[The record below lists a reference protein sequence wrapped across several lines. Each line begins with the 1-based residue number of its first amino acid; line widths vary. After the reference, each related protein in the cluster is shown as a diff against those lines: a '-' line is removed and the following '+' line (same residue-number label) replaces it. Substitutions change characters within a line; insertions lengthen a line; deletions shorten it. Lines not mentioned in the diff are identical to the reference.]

1 MRKTFAILAIVAIA
15 ASACSKVSVT
25 ESQEPVQEG
34 TPHVFTAISDP
45 GTKTSLN
52 PSTGVI
58 SWTSTDQIAITP
70 STANKASTFTIKS
83 CSGNTAEF
91 EGTIADAAEYYAIYP
106 ASAFVKFDTSK
117 NKIQFNVP
125 AEQTACLGTFADNVN
140 VAVAHTDDGT
150 LNFYN
155 VLSYV
160 YFDLQ
165 QDDIT
170 KVEITGKNSETLAG
184 LTCKVQ
190 IAVGAAPAYSDNPGG
205 TKYTTVSIGDGSAV
219 LAKGKYFI
227 ALLPNKDDKAV
238 NLKTGFT
245 MTLTNSEGKAA
256 TKETS
261 NALKIDMGT
270 AKNLGTISGL
280 TFGNTLEVDKAIFN
294 VGSDAG
300 SSEVNVTS
308 STSWTAAIS
317 GEGFSIDKASGSG
330 DDVITVS
337 YTANTD
343 TEKSRTA
350 TLTITS
356 DDSEVD
362 PVEVTFTQAK
372 LDTKV
377 YKLQF
382 TVGSSTDLTQNAT
395 GTPGG
400 TLTFGSNRFGQQSP
414 SYSSSG
420 YDFKLDGDASAKNT
434 KYVLVTLNNDETL
447 AAGDVI
453 TISGYQTSTNDP
465 ANKTVGYKIS
475 SDNAASNSVAL
486 QFTVVKNTM
495 ESIVY
500 TVTSSDVLVGK
511 NAFYITRNNQSAY
524 FVGITIE

>member
-1 MRKTFAILAIVAIA
+1 MRKTFATLAIVAIA

-52 PSTGVI
+52 AETGVI
-58 SWTSTDQIAITP
+58 SWTSTDEISINA
-70 STANKASTFTIKS
+70 STSKTGSTFTIKS

-91 EGTIADAAEYYAIYP
+91 EGTIADADEYYAIYP
-106 ASAFVKFDTSK
+106 ASAFDQFDTSK
-117 NKIQFNVP
+117 NKIRFNVP

-140 VAVAHTDDGT
+140 VAVAHTNNGT

-160 YFDLQ
+160 YFDLR

-190 IAVGAAPAYSDNPGG
+190 IAVGAAPAYSDNPG
-205 TKYTTVSIGDGSAV
+205 TKYTTVSIGDGSTV

-227 ALLPNKDDKAV
+227 ALLPNKDDKEV
-238 NLKTGFT
+238 NFKKGFT
-245 MTLTNSEGKAA
+245 MTLTNSAGQAA

-261 NALKIDMGT
+261 KSLEIPMGT

-280 TFGNTLEVDKAIFN
+280 TFGNTLEVDKTSFN
-294 VGSDAG
+294 VGSDSG
-300 SSEVNVTS
+300 SSEVKVTS

-317 GEGFSIDKASGSG
+317 GEGFSIDKTAGSG
-330 DDVITVS
+330 DGVITVS

-362 PVEVTFTQAK
+362 DVTVTFTQSK

-377 YKLQF
+377 YKVKF
-382 TVGSSTDLTQNAT
+382 TVSSDNASTQNAS
-395 GTPGG
+395 GTPGAV
-400 TLTFGSNRFGQQSP
+400 LTFGATSKFAAS
-414 SYSSSG
+414 SYASGG
-420 YDFKLDGDASAKNT
+420 YDYKLDGDASDSGT

-453 TISGYQTSTNDP
+453 TITGYQTSGADKVAGFKLSP
-465 ANKTVGYKIS
+465 DRAASSSVALKLAKNKTVE
-475 SDNAASNSVAL
+475 DL
-486 QFTVVKNTM
+486 T
-495 ESIVY
+495 Y

-511 NAFYITRNNQSAY
+511 NAFYITRNTNST
-524 FVGITIE
+524 FFIGITIE

>member
-1 MRKTFAILAIVAIA
+1 MRKTFATLAIVAIA

-52 PSTGVI
+52 AETGVI

-280 TFGNTLEVDKAIFN
+280 TFGNTLEVDKTNFN
-294 VGSDAG
+294 VGSDSG
-300 SSEVNVTS
+300 SSEVKVTS

-343 TEKSRTA
+343 TENSRSA

-356 DDSEVD
+356 ADSEVD
-362 PVEVTFTQAK
+362 PVTVTFTQSK
-372 LDTKV
+372 LDTNV

-382 TVGSSTDLTQNAT
+382 TVGSSKDETQTAS

-400 TLTFGSNRFGQQSP
+400 TLKFGKTDNIVTSTIAPG
-414 SYSSSG
+414 G
-420 YDFKLDGDASAKNT
+420 YAYKLDSGDS
-434 KYVLVTLNNDETL
+434 KYVLVTLASGNTL

-453 TISGYQTSTNDP
+453 TISGYQEATDNPSG
-465 ANKTVGYKIS
+465 KTVGYLLS
-475 SDNAASNSVAL
+475 SDKTEANSVSTK
-486 QFTVVKNTM
+486 FTVGKKVM
-495 ESIVY
+495 ENLTY
-500 TVTSSDVLVGK
+500 TVTASDVLVGQ
-511 NAFYITRNNQSAY
+511 NAFYITRNTNTPF
-524 FVGITIE
+524 FVGITID